1 VPGAVCAA
9 CGTALPATTAEG
21 GQPPAGA
28 SGGDEAPT
36 AAGAVADPGAGAAAG
51 ATPPPGYA
59 APSPQPGMAVAP
71 PMSDQSARDLV
82 LAAHLSALVGLVGLP
97 SPLGP
102 LVVWLSKRESH
113 PAIDD
118 QGKEALN
125 FNISAFLYAVA
136 IFVVG
141 FIFSFVTFG
150 LGTLLF
156 IPVFFAVY
164 IAWLVLVIIGAT
176 RASKGE
182 LYRYP
187 LTIRF
192 IS

>member
-1 VPGAVCAA
+1 MPGAVCAA
-9 CGTALPATTAEG
+9 CGTALPATAAEG
-21 GQPPAGA
+21 GPPPAGA

-59 APSPQPGMAVAP
+59 APPPQPGMAVAP
-71 PMSDQSARDLV
+71 PDQSARDLV

>member
-1 VPGAVCAA
+1 
-9 CGTALPATTAEG
+9 
-21 GQPPAGA
+21 
-28 SGGDEAPT
+28 
-36 AAGAVADPGAGAAAG
+36 
-51 ATPPPGYA
+51 
-59 APSPQPGMAVAP
+59 
-71 PMSDQSARDLV
+71 V
-82 LAAHLSALVGLVGLP
+82 LGAHLSAMIGLVGLP

-102 LVVWLSKRESH
+102 LVVWLTKREAH

-125 FNISAFLYAVA
+125 FNISAFLYAVVIFA
-136 IFVVG
+136 IGFV
-141 FIFSFVTFG
+141 FSFVTLG

-156 IPVFFAVY
+156 VPVFFAVY
-164 IAWLVLVIIGAT
+164 IAWLVLVIVGAT